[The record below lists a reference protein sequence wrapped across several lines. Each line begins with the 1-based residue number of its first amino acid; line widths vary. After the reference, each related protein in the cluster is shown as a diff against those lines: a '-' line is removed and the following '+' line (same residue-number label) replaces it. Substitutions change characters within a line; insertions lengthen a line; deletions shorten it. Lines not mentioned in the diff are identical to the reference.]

1 MQMFGVGILEIMVIL
16 TLAVLVVG
24 PERLPQVSAE
34 LAQWIRRG
42 RAYARHLTSDFNEVV
57 AELEQEVG
65 ATQEDWKEISEV
77 VSSETEGVTKELGE
91 TTSELKA
98 IERED
103 AKREAAKAAEAE
115 AAAASEA
122 SPEDSNSIQ
131 PEATQAPSAS
141 EDHDEADSPSDED
154 EAADEEKPWYVPEQ
168 AGRRRTRDR

>member
-65 ATQEDWKEISEV
+65 ASKEDWKEIGEI
-77 VSSETEGVTKELGE
+77 VSSETKEVSKEFDE

-103 AKREAAKAAEAE
+103 AKRDAAKAAEVAAAE
-115 AAAASEA
+115 AAPA
-122 SPEDSNSIQ
+122 SPADSNSDSSKSTKE
-131 PEATQAPSAS
+131 PATVTVGDQN
-141 EDHDEADSPSDED
+141 EVESPSDENDD
-154 EAADEEKPWYVPEQ
+154 EQEKPWYVPEQ
-168 AGRRRTRDR
+168 AERRRNRE

>member
-16 TLAVLVVG
+16 LLAVLVVG

-57 AELEQEVG
+57 TELEKEVG
-65 ATQEDWKEISEV
+65 ASKEDWKEIASV
-77 VSSETEGVTKELGE
+77 VSSETKGLTKELDD

-103 AKREAAKAAEAE
+103 AKRDAAQPAGDSPP
-115 AAAASEA
+115 ASQSQPA
-122 SPEDSNSIQ
+122 SP
-131 PEATQAPSAS
+131 APSAPVAIETQDES
-141 EDHDEADSPSDED
+141 EESSGDQDETE
-154 EAADEEKPWYVPEQ
+154 EEKPWYVPEQ
-168 AGRRRTRDR
+168 AGRRRKRE